1 MSHSPSEFIYY
12 LKRSYRYRIQHL
24 ALAGELLSNKSLK
37 FDYRNEIDIWYEFYD
52 KDVHVYLKPK
62 SDDHYLLETYFPIES
77 DELEAY
83 DQIAE
88 NIAKTEAAC
97 REILR
102 RKRWA

>member
-1 MSHSPSEFIYY
+1 MAF
-12 LKRSYRYRIQHL
+12 
-24 ALAGELLSNKSLK
+24 AGELLSNKSLK
-37 FDYRNEIDIWYEFYD
+37 FDYRNEIDIWYEFYG

-62 SDDHYLLETYFPIES
+62 RDDHYQLETYFPIES

-88 NIAKTEAAC
+88 NIAKIEAAC

-102 RKRWA
+102 RKRWV